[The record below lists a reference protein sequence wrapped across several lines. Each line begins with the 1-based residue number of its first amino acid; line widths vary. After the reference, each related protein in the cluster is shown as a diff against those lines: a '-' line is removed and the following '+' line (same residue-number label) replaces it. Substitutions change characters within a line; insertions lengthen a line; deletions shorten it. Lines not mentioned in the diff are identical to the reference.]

1 MKLAR
6 LMSRLALLCVLL
18 LGISVITFAIAR
30 AAFPSLMA
38 SSVWSGSLSGRL
50 NGTITTNQPFTVTA
64 RGVTSTTNYYSYT
77 LVTRQQPN
85 YTFTRVESV
94 VGGYT
99 SLSSIRPGTNAGGYD
114 QPQYPSITWTL
125 QISSP
130 LSCYSITPGSI
141 ITSMTSTQTSM
152 SGLNFTAQYV
162 STPATITA
170 QLGSFLPLTLTNTS
184 WFKAQ
189 YQIRRS
195 DGITTLSQM
204 TPYGTPV
211 TFTNLLNTAP
221 VDGSCGW
228 TYTVTLYAAQIY
240 SQTVPWRTSPQSVV
254 VALNN
259 HTTTG
264 SATLQPYLYRVYQ
277 PFVTKH

>member
-6 LMSRLALLCVLL
+6 IMSRLALLCALL
-18 LGISVITFAIAR
+18 LGISVITFAVAR

-50 NGTITTNQPFTVTA
+50 NGTINTNQPFTVTA
-64 RGVTSTTNYYSYT
+64 RGVTSTTNYYSVT

-99 SLSSIRPGTNAGGYD
+99 SLSGIRPGTNAGGYD

-125 QISSP
+125 QVSSP
-130 LSCYSITPGSI
+130 LSCYSITPGAI

-170 QLGSFLPLTLTNTS
+170 RLGSFLPLTPTNTS

-221 VDGSCGW
+221 ADGSCGW

-240 SQTVPWRTSPQSVV
+240 SRTVAWRTSPQSVV
-254 VALNN
+254 VSVDNR
-259 HTTTG
+259 TTTG